1 MRIKRVAFIVLDGL
15 GIGGAP
21 DAASY
26 GDAGANTLKSVVEKG
41 KPNIPN
47 LTDLGLLNAAGL
59 SGAID
64 DPLGCYGAMSE
75 KAAGKDTTSGHWEL
89 AGLTLKTPFPTF
101 PNGFPQELIEQ
112 FEDEIGMKTLGNV
125 AASGTEIIERLG
137 SEHLRTGDPIVYTS
151 ADSVFQIAA
160 HEAIIP
166 PTELWHI
173 CRVARKIL
181 TGPWAVGRVI
191 ARPFLGNPG
200 SFTRTGNRRDF
211 SIDPLGRTMLDVLKD
226 AGRDVIG
233 IGKIED
239 IFNHR
244 GLTSSNHAAGNPACI
259 EAVLETLKK
268 DSWKGLMF
276 VNLVDT
282 DSMYG
287 HRNDIPGFAKAL
299 EDFDEALPEIM
310 RLMGEDTLLMISA
323 DHGVDP
329 GYPGTDH
336 TREHVPIL
344 SWSLSAQEGINLGL
358 RTTFA
363 DASATVLDAL
373 GVKGALD
380 GTSFW
385 PDIRA

>member
-1 MRIKRVAFIVLDGL
+1 MQA
-15 GIGGAP
+15 
-21 DAASY
+21 
-26 GDAGANTLKSVVEKG
+26 
-41 KPNIPN
+41 
-47 LTDLGLLNAAGL
+47 
-59 SGAID
+59 
-64 DPLGCYGAMSE
+64 
-75 KAAGKDTTSGHWEL
+75 
-89 AGLTLKTPFPTF
+89 
-101 PNGFPQELIEQ
+101 
-112 FEDEIGMKTLGNV
+112 LGNK
-125 AASGTEIIERLG
+125 AASGTEIIEELG
-137 SEHLRTGDPIVYTS
+137 SEHLRTGFPIVYTS

-173 CRVARKIL
+173 CRIARKIL
-181 TGPWAVGRVI
+181 TGPYAVGRVI

-200 SFTRTGNRRDF
+200 AFTRTGNRRDF
-211 SIDPLGRTMLDVLKD
+211 SIDPLGKTMLDVLKD

-259 EAVLETLKK
+259 EAIIETLKK

-276 VNLVDT
+276 ANLVDT
-282 DSMYG
+282 DSLYG
-287 HRNDIPGFAKAL
+287 HRNDIPGYAKAL
-299 EDFDEALPEIM
+299 EAFDTALPEMM
-310 RLMGEDTLLMISA
+310 RLMGEDTLMMISA

-329 GYPGTDH
+329 GFPGTDH

-344 SWSLSAQEGINLGL
+344 CWSLSAQEGINLGL
-358 RTTFA
+358 RASFA

-373 GVKGALD
+373 GVKNPLD

-385 PDIRA
+385 PEIRA

>member
-15 GIGGAP
+15 GIGGAS

-47 LTDLGLLNAAGL
+47 LTDLGLLNAGGL

-344 SWSLSAQEGINLGL
+344 CWSLSAQEGINLGL

>member
-15 GIGGAP
+15 GIGSAA
-21 DAASY
+21 DAAAY

-59 SGAID
+59 PGAIE
-64 DPLGCYGAMSE
+64 DPLGCFGAMAE

-101 PNGFPQELIEQ
+101 PNGFPAELIEA
-112 FEDEIGMKTLGNV
+112 FEKETGMKALGNV
-125 AASGTEIIERLG
+125 AASGTEIIEALG
-137 SEHLRTGDPIVYTS
+137 SEHLRTGYPIVYTS

-173 CRVARKIL
+173 CRIARKLL

-259 EAVLETLKK
+259 EAIIETLKRE
-268 DSWKGLMF
+268 SWKGLMF
-276 VNLVDT
+276 ANLVDT
-282 DSMYG
+282 DSLYG
-287 HRNDIPGFAKAL
+287 HRNDIPGYARAL
-299 EDFDEALPEIM
+299 ETFDEALPEMM

-329 GYPGTDH
+329 GFPGTDH

-344 SWSLSAQEGINLGL
+344 CWSLSAQEGVSLGL
-358 RTTFA
+358 RSTFA
-363 DASATVLDAL
+363 DAAATALEAL
-373 GVKGALD
+373 GVRNPLD

>member
-1 MRIKRVAFIVLDGL
+1 MRIKRVAFIIIDGL
-15 GIGGAP
+15 GIGGAT
-21 DAASY
+21 DAAAY

-41 KPNIPN
+41 KPDIPN

-59 SGAID
+59 PGAIE
-64 DPLGCYGAMSE
+64 DPLGCFGAMAE

-89 AGLTLKTPFPTF
+89 SGLTLKTPFPTF
-101 PNGFPQELIEQ
+101 PHGFPAELIEQ
-112 FEDEIGMKTLGNV
+112 FEHEIGMKVLGNKV
-125 AASGTEIIERLG
+125 ASGTEIIEELG
-137 SEHLRTGDPIVYTS
+137 SEHLRTGNPIIYTS

-173 CRVARKIL
+173 CRIARKIL
-181 TGPWAVGRVI
+181 TGPWAMGRVI
-191 ARPFLGNPG
+191 ARPFIGNPG
-200 SFTRTGNRRDF
+200 AFTRTGNRRDF
-211 SIDPLGRTMLDVLKD
+211 SIDPLGKTMLDVIKD

-244 GLTSSNHAAGNPACI
+244 GLTYSNHTAGNPACI
-259 EAVLETLKK
+259 EAVIDTLKK
-268 DSWKGLMF
+268 DTWKGLMF

-287 HRNDIPGFAKAL
+287 HRNDIPGFAWAL
-299 EDFDEALPEIM
+299 EAFDQALPEIM

-336 TREHVPIL
+336 TREHVPVL
-344 SWSLSAQEGINLGL
+344 CWSLSALEGVNLGL
-358 RTTFA
+358 RKSFA
-363 DASATVLDAL
+363 DASATILDAL
-373 GVKGALD
+373 GIKNPLD
-380 GTSFW
+380 GVSFW

>member
-1 MRIKRVAFIVLDGL
+1 MRIKRVVFIVLDGL
-15 GIGGAP
+15 GIGGAS

-26 GDAGANTLKSVVEKG
+26 GDVGANTLKSVVEKG

-112 FEDEIGMKTLGNV
+112 FEEEIGMKTLGNV

-211 SIDPLGRTMLDVLKD
+211 SIDPLGRTVLDVLKD

-268 DSWKGLMF
+268 DSWKGLML

-287 HRNDIPGFAKAL
+287 HRNDIPGFARAL

-344 SWSLSAQEGINLGL
+344 CWSLSAQEGINLGL
-358 RTTFA
+358 RATFA

>member
-15 GIGGAP
+15 GIGGAA
-21 DAASY
+21 DAAAY

-59 SGAID
+59 PGAIED
-64 DPLGCYGAMSE
+64 ALGCFGAMAE

-89 AGLTLKTPFPTF
+89 AGLTLKKPFPTF
-101 PNGFPQELIEQ
+101 PNGFPAELIEQ
-112 FEDEIGMKTLGNV
+112 FERETGMKALGNV
-125 AASGTEIIERLG
+125 AASGTQIIEELG
-137 SEHLRTGDPIVYTS
+137 GEHLRTGYPIVYTS

-173 CRVARKIL
+173 CRIARKIL

-200 SFTRTGNRRDF
+200 AFTRTGNRRDF
-211 SIDPLGRTMLDVLKD
+211 SIDPLGKTMLDVLKD

-244 GLTSSNHAAGNPACI
+244 GLTASNHATGNPACV
-259 EAVLETLKK
+259 EAIIETLKK
-268 DSWKGLMF
+268 ESWKGLMMA
-276 VNLVDT
+276 NLVDT
-282 DSMYG
+282 DSLYG
-287 HRNDIPGFAKAL
+287 HRNDIPGYAGAL
-299 EDFDEALPEIM
+299 EAFDEALPEIM

-329 GYPGTDH
+329 GFRGTDH

-344 SWSLSAQEGINLGL
+344 CWSLSAQEGIDLGL
-358 RTTFA
+358 RASFA

-373 GVKGALD
+373 GVRNPLD
-380 GTSFW
+380 GASFW
-385 PDIRA
+385 PEIRA

>member
-1 MRIKRVAFIVLDGL
+1 MRIKRVAFIVIDGL
-15 GIGGAP
+15 GIGNAA
-21 DAASY
+21 DAAAY
-26 GDAGANTLKSVVEKG
+26 GDVGANTLKSVVEKG
-41 KPNIPN
+41 KPDIPN

-59 SGAID
+59 PGAIE
-64 DPLGCYGAMSE
+64 DPLGCFGAMAE

-89 AGLTLKTPFPTF
+89 AGLTLKKPFPTF
-101 PNGFPQELIEQ
+101 PQGFPAELIEQ
-112 FEDEIGMKTLGNV
+112 FENETGMKTLGNKV
-125 AASGTEIIERLG
+125 ASGTEIIEELG
-137 SEHLRTGDPIVYTS
+137 SEHLRTGNPIIYTS

-173 CRVARKIL
+173 CRIARKIL
-181 TGPWAVGRVI
+181 VGPWAVGRVI

-211 SIDPLGRTMLDVLKD
+211 SIDPTGKTMLDVLKD

-244 GLTSSNHAAGNPACI
+244 GLTASNHAAGNPACI
-259 EAVLETLKK
+259 EAVLETLRK
-268 DSWKGLMF
+268 DAWKGLMF

-282 DSMYG
+282 DSLYG
-287 HRNDIPGFAKAL
+287 HRNDIPGYAKAL
-299 EDFDEALPEIM
+299 EDFDAALPEIM

-329 GYPGTDH
+329 GYRGTDH

-344 SWSLSAQEGINLGL
+344 CWSLSAQEGIDLGL
-358 RTTFA
+358 RATFA
-363 DASATVLDAL
+363 DAAATVLDAL
-373 GVKGALD
+373 GVKSPLD

>member
-1 MRIKRVAFIVLDGL
+1 MRIKRVVFIVLDGL
-15 GIGGAP
+15 GIGGAS

-26 GDAGANTLKSVVEKG
+26 GDVGANTLKSVVEKG

-112 FEDEIGMKTLGNV
+112 FEEEIGMKTLGNV

-211 SIDPLGRTMLDVLKD
+211 SIDPLGRTVLDVLKD

-287 HRNDIPGFAKAL
+287 HRNDIPGFARAL

-344 SWSLSAQEGINLGL
+344 CWSLSAQEGINLGL
-358 RTTFA
+358 RATFA